1 MAQHGIDFKSLG
13 YGFIGENEMAWLK
26 KLLIAS
32 TAALAPIKM
41 VLITVGFLI
50 LVDLVTGIWA
60 ALKRKEKISSAVMRR
75 TISKMLVYQLA
86 IISGFMLETYIL
98 DGMLPVAKIVA
109 GVIGM
114 VEFKSILENSNKIV
128 GGDIFKA
135 VLTKLGSDNDPKIKR
150 E

>member
-1 MAQHGIDFKSLG
+1 MAKHGLDFRLISF
-13 YGFIGENEMAWLK
+13 GFTGEDGMDWVK

-41 VLITVGFLI
+41 VLVTVGFLI

-98 DGMLPVAKIVA
+98 DGVLPVAKIVA

-135 VLTKLGSDNDPKIKR
+135 VLTKLGSDNDAKIKR